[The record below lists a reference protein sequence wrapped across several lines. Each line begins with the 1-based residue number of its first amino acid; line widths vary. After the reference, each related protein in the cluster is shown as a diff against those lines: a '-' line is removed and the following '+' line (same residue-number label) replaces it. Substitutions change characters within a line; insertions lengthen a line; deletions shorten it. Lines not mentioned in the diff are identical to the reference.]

1 MLAVLDVYSQIDRR
15 QRRNRNA
22 GRDIELP
29 DTLSASMMPSDSAAF
44 AADSTFRAD
53 SIARTDSLSLLQ
65 KSSLDLPAFTSATD
79 SIIEDFT
86 NGNKKIYYYGGVTV
100 KYQDMT
106 LTSDY
111 MEYDMSTGTVFARGT
126 LDTLTGEW
134 TGRPVMEQ
142 GGSKYEMH
150 EVRYNFNSR
159 KARISNMES
168 SIGEGVLRGN
178 NIKMMPDQSIN
189 ITDGKYTV
197 CDEEEPHYYIKMTSA
212 KVLTKPA
219 QHTVF
224 GPAFPVVEGVTLPV
238 VVPFGFIPKI
248 PERATGILLP
258 TFGEETARGFYMK
271 DAGLYFVIG
280 DYFDVSLTGTI
291 FTMGSWSADLNSR
304 YKVNYKMSGNVSVNY
319 SVDQTGEP
327 DTPEFFK
334 TSNFGFKW
342 SHSMDSKAR
351 PGTSFSASVNF
362 SSPSNSRYNSHS
374 VNEALQNQTSSSISF
389 SRNWNGKMNLSI
401 NALHNQN
408 SRDSSYTITLP
419 NLTFSV
425 STFYPFK
432 RKNRVGSEKF
442 YEKFSLGYST
452 SLQNKIAFKSSE
464 FMQEGFFDKLQNGMT
479 HNFNIGLPNFTL
491 FKYINLNPSVSYGMN
506 WFFRA
511 TDYEYNPETD
521 KVEAHKGGQFSAFGI
536 TQNYSGSISMDTRL
550 YGMFNFGKQHAIQAI
565 RHVISPSVSVSYAP
579 DLATAANGW
588 RKLTYVDAAGKEQT
602 YEYNRYEKQMYNV
615 PGKGQSGNLNFS
627 IGNNFEA
634 KVRDASDTTG
644 TGSKKIKLIDQLN
657 LTGNYNFLADS
668 MKLSNLGV
676 TMSTTI
682 FEKLNI
688 HGNLNFDPYS
698 INGQGQRYNKLCAP
712 RLVNAS
718 ASLSYSLSGKGTIEG
733 NAGGS
738 NENGYQKVYYH
749 PITGEYIP
757 GGWTYYTNP
766 SSPWTLNFNY
776 NFNYA
781 RSYSYS
787 NNELHVNNRFTNTLG
802 ITGNIKL
809 TPKMNINFNTGFDFM
824 AMKLTT
830 TQISATYDLHCFNI
844 SVSWVPTGKWQSYE
858 FRIAANASAL
868 ADILQFRKN
877 SSYWDN

>member
-479 HNFNIGLPNFTL
+479 HNFSIGLPNFTL

-521 KVEAHKGGQFSAFGI
+521 KVEAHKGGQFRAFGI

-602 YEYNRYEKQMYNV
+602 YEYNRYEKQMYSV

-668 MKLSNLGV
+668 MRLSNLGV

-718 ASLSYSLSGKGTIEG
+718 ASLSYSLSGKGTING

-738 NENGYQKVYYH
+738 DATGYQKVYYH

-787 NNELHVNNRFTNTLG
+787 NEELHVNNRFTNTLG

>member
-1 MLAVLDVYSQIDRR
+1 MQ
-15 QRRNRNA
+15 
-22 GRDIELP
+22 
-29 DTLSASMMPSDSAAF
+29 SDSAAF
-44 AADSTFRAD
+44 AADSAFRAD
-53 SIARTDSLSLLQ
+53 SIARTDSLALLQ
-65 KSSLDLPAFTSATD
+65 KSSLELPAFTSATD

-86 NGNKKIYYYGGVTV
+86 NGNKRIYYYGGVTV
-100 KYQDMT
+100 KYQNMT

-134 TGRPVMEQ
+134 KGRPVMEQ

-197 CDEEEPHYYIKMTSA
+197 CDEEEPHYYIRMTSA

-374 VNEALQNQTSSSISF
+374 VSEALQNQTSSSISY
-389 SRNWNGKMNLSI
+389 SKNWNGKMNLSI

-491 FKYINLNPSVSYGMN
+491 FKYINLNPSVNYGMN

-536 TQNYSGSISMDTRL
+536 TQTYSGSISMDTRL
-550 YGMFNFGKQHAIQAI
+550 YGMFNFGKHHAVQAI
-565 RHVISPSVSVSYAP
+565 RHVISPSMSVSYSP

-588 RKLTYVDAAGKEQT
+588 RKLEYVDAAGKEQT
-602 YEYNRYEKQMYNV
+602 YEYNRYAGQMNSV

-627 IGNNFEA
+627 VGNNFEA
-634 KVRDASDTTG
+634 KVRDAADTTG
-644 TGSKKIKLIDQLN
+644 TGTKKIKLIDQLN
-657 LTGNYNFLADS
+657 LSGNYNFLADS
-668 MKLSNLGV
+668 MKLSNLGI

-718 ASLSYSLSGKGTIEG
+718 ASLSYSLSGKGAING

-738 NENGYQKVYYH
+738 SETGYEKVYYH

-766 SSPWTLNFNY
+766 NSPWSLNFNY

-787 NNELHVNNRFTNTLG
+787 NEELHVDNKFTNTLG